1 VTLAAGKALIGES
14 NYMSSATISA
24 TEAASAYTEQP
35 ARMPGSASENTPIP
49 PELWAVVV
57 LSVILFVLLVWK
69 AIDEMV
75 DGGGSNGDNS
85 SNRFPPY

>member
-1 VTLAAGKALIGES
+1 
-14 NYMSSATISA
+14 MSSATISA
-24 TEAASAYTEQP
+24 TKPVSAHTEQP
-35 ARMPGSASENTPIP
+35 ALMPGSASESTPIP
-49 PELWAVVV
+49 PEFWTVVV

-75 DGGGSNGDNS
+75 DGRGNNGDNG

>member
-1 VTLAAGKALIGES
+1 
-14 NYMSSATISA
+14 M
-24 TEAASAYTEQP
+24 
-35 ARMPGSASENTPIP
+35 
-49 PELWAVVV
+49 VVV

-75 DGGGSNGDNS
+75 DGRGSNGDSS

>member
-1 VTLAAGKALIGES
+1 
-14 NYMSSATISA
+14 MSSATISA
-24 TEAASAYTEQP
+24 TKTVSAHTEQP
-35 ARMPGSASENTPIP
+35 ALMSGSASENAPAP
-49 PELWAVVV
+49 PEFWTVVV

-85 SNRFPPY
+85 SNRFPPF

>member
-1 VTLAAGKALIGES
+1 
-14 NYMSSATISA
+14 MSSATISA
-24 TEAASAYTEQP
+24 TKPVSAHTEQP
-35 ARMPGSASENTPIP
+35 ALMPGSASESTPIP
-49 PELWAVVV
+49 PEFWTVVV

-75 DGGGSNGDNS
+75 DSGGNGDNS

>member
-1 VTLAAGKALIGES
+1 
-14 NYMSSATISA
+14 MSSATISA
-24 TEAASAYTEQP
+24 TEPVSAYTEQP
-35 ARMPGSASENTPIP
+35 APISGSAPENTPMP
-49 PELWAVVV
+49 PELWTVVV

-75 DGGGSNGDNS
+75 DGSGGNGDNG

>member
-1 VTLAAGKALIGES
+1 
-14 NYMSSATISA
+14 MSSANMSDTKPFSA
-24 TEAASAYTEQP
+24 HAEQP
-35 ARMPGSASENTPIP
+35 APMPGSASENTPIP
-49 PELWAVVV
+49 PEVWTVVV

-75 DGGGSNGDNS
+75 DGRGSNGDNG

>member
-1 VTLAAGKALIGES
+1 
-14 NYMSSATISA
+14 MSSATISA
-24 TEAASAYTEQP
+24 HTEQP
-35 ARMPGSASENTPIP
+35 ALMSGSAPENTPIP
-49 PELWAVVV
+49 PEFWTVVV

-85 SNRFPPY
+85 NRFPPF